1 MIRGRGKIPLVGLHR
16 LHYHLVG
23 IHPEVVET

>member
-1 MIRGRGKIPLVGLHR
+1 MSPVPGKIPLVGLHV

-23 IHPEVVET
+23 TYPDVAEI